1 LRNFAKALA
10 FSVIL
15 PLPIQAQATKLGDE
29 TMAKAAKKA
38 TKKPAKKAVKKIAK
52 AAPKK
57 AASKRSTITRIEAGK
72 RMSSAVVHDGR
83 VFLAGQVAE
92 ANAGKSVG
100 AQTREILAT
109 IDKLLKKAGT
119 DKTRILSA
127 NIWLSDISTFDEMNA
142 EWDKWIVA
150 GQTPARATVESKLAG
165 PEYKVE
171 IMLTAAL

>member
-1 LRNFAKALA
+1 
-10 FSVIL
+10 
-15 PLPIQAQATKLGDE
+15 
-29 TMAKAAKKA
+29 MAKAAKKTA
-38 TKKPAKKAVKKIAK
+38 KKAAKKAVKKAVK
-52 AAPKK
+52 APAKK
-57 AASKRSTITRIEAGK
+57 AAKRSSITRIEAGK
-72 RMSSAVVHDGR
+72 RMSSAVVHEGR

-92 ANAGKSVG
+92 VNAGKSVG
-100 AQTREILAT
+100 LQTREILAT

-127 NIWLSDISTFDEMNA
+127 NIWLADISTFDEMNA

-171 IMLTAAL
+171 IMLTAAV

>member
-1 LRNFAKALA
+1 
-10 FSVIL
+10 
-15 PLPIQAQATKLGDE
+15 
-29 TMAKAAKKA
+29 MAKAAKKTA
-38 TKKPAKKAVKKIAK
+38 KKAAKKAVKKAVK
-52 AAPKK
+52 VPAKK
-57 AASKRSTITRIEAGK
+57 AAKRSTITRIEAGK
-72 RMSSAVVHDGR
+72 RMSSAVVHEGR

-92 ANAGKSVG
+92 VNAGKSVG

-127 NIWLSDISTFDEMNA
+127 NIWLADISTFDEMNA

-171 IMLTAAL
+171 IMLTAAV

>member
-1 LRNFAKALA
+1 
-10 FSVIL
+10 
-15 PLPIQAQATKLGDE
+15 
-29 TMAKAAKKA
+29 MAKAAKKT
-38 TKKPAKKAVKKIAK
+38 TKKAAKKAVKKVVK
-52 AAPKK
+52 APAKK
-57 AASKRSTITRIEAGK
+57 AAKRSTITRIEAGK
-72 RMSSAVVHDGR
+72 RMSSAVVHEGR

-92 ANAGKSVG
+92 DNASKSVTL
-100 AQTREILAT
+100 QTREILAT

-127 NIWLSDISTFDEMNA
+127 NIWLSDISTFAEMNA

-171 IMLTAAL
+171 IMLTAAV

>member
-1 LRNFAKALA
+1 
-10 FSVIL
+10 
-15 PLPIQAQATKLGDE
+15 
-29 TMAKAAKKA
+29 MAKAAKKTA
-38 TKKPAKKAVKKIAK
+38 KKAAKKAVKKVVK
-52 AAPKK
+52 APAKK
-57 AASKRSTITRIEAGK
+57 AAKRSTITRIEAGK
-72 RMSSAVVHDGR
+72 RMSSAVVHEGR

-92 ANAGKSVG
+92 DNAGKSVTL
-100 AQTREILAT
+100 QTREILAT

-127 NIWLSDISTFDEMNA
+127 NIWLSDISTFAEMNA

-171 IMLTAAL
+171 IMLTAAV

>member
-1 LRNFAKALA
+1 
-10 FSVIL
+10 
-15 PLPIQAQATKLGDE
+15 
-29 TMAKAAKKA
+29 MAKAAKKTA
-38 TKKPAKKAVKKIAK
+38 KKAAKKAVKKAAK
-52 AAPKK
+52 APAKK
-57 AASKRSTITRIEAGK
+57 VAKRSTITRIEAGK

-92 ANAGKSVG
+92 DNAGKSV
-100 AQTREILAT
+100 ALQTREILAT

-127 NIWLSDISTFDEMNA
+127 NIWLSDISTFAEMNV

-171 IMLTAAL
+171 IMLTAAV